1 MYQSPRQVFEG
12 FGKNLFAGFDYR
24 ILPCVIAWLWLAVVF
39 AQPWLTLLAAFVGA
53 QMAPLLVTLS
63 AIQVVLAL
71 TLFGLFYRR
80 FELPLYLTFFYP
92 LTVLMGAAL
101 AFRSIFLTL
110 RGRSTWK
117 GRTLLK
123 PKVRLW

>member
-1 MYQSPRQVFEG
+1 MYQSPRQVYEG

-24 ILPCVIAWLWLAVVF
+24 ILPCMIAWLWLSIVF
-39 AQPWLTLLAAFVGA
+39 VQPLLTWLAALAGA
-53 QMAPLLVTLS
+53 QIAPPLLTLS
-63 AIQVVLAL
+63 AIQIVLAL

-80 FELPLYLTFFYP
+80 FELPLYLTLCYP
-92 LTVLMGAAL
+92 LTVLMGAVL

-117 GRTLLK
+117 GRTLLR